1 MAKIKTKYVCQSCG
15 YENPKWLGKCPECMK
30 WNTFVEEIEDKSSK
44 SNHRETFV
52 IDKSSQKPVNINS
65 ITIKHEERFSSGINE
80 LNRVLGGG
88 IVRGSLVLVGGDP
101 GIGKST
107 LLLQVSESVAQS
119 GKKVLYISGEESES
133 QIKMRAE
140 RLNAKSENLYIMAEN
155 NLNIIEHNL
164 EGFDPDLII
173 LDSIQT
179 VFTPDIASAPGTV
192 SQIKEGTSRFMRIS
206 KKMGISTFIVGH
218 VTKEGSL
225 AGPKIMEHMVDTV
238 LYFEGERYNTY
249 RLIRAVKNRFGST
262 NELGVFEMSEKG
274 LQELENPSKAL
285 ISEKPEN
292 ASGSVIVSTVEGTRP
307 MLLELQALVSPTS
320 FGIPRRTATGIDF
333 NRVNLLLAVLEKRAG
348 MQIQNQDVYLN
359 IVGGIKINEPSM
371 DLGVILAVASGFR
384 NIPISGEVAVT
395 GEVGLTGEIRGVS
408 YIEKRISECRKLGFK
423 KIIIPKSNY
432 EAVKDVKGIEIWPV
446 ENVRQAINMVLRGE

>member
-30 WNTFVEEIEDKSSK
+30 WNSFVEEIEDKSSK

-140 RLNAKSENLYIMAEN
+140 RLNAKSENLFIMAEN

-206 KKMGISTFIVGH
+206 KKMGISTFVVGH
-218 VTKEGSL
+218 VTKEGAL

-384 NIPISGEVAVT
+384 NIPVSGEVAVT

>member
-140 RLNAKSENLYIMAEN
+140 RLNAKSENLFIMAEN

-164 EGFDPDLII
+164 EGFDPNLII

-179 VFTPDIASAPGTV
+179 VFTPDVASAPGTV

-206 KKMGISTFIVGH
+206 KKMGISTFVVGH
-218 VTKEGSL
+218 VTKEGAL

>member
-140 RLNAKSENLYIMAEN
+140 RLNAKSENLFIMAEN

-206 KKMGISTFIVGH
+206 KKMGISTFVVGH
-218 VTKEGSL
+218 VTKEGAL

>member
-206 KKMGISTFIVGH
+206 KKIGISTFVVGH

>member
-30 WNTFVEEIEDKSSK
+30 WNTFVE
-44 SNHRETFV
+44 V

-206 KKMGISTFIVGH
+206 KKMGISTFVVGH
-218 VTKEGSL
+218 VTKEGAL

>member
-1 MAKIKTKYVCQSCG
+1 M
-15 YENPKWLGKCPECMK
+15 
-30 WNTFVEEIEDKSSK
+30 
-44 SNHRETFV
+44 
-52 IDKSSQKPVNINS
+52 
-65 ITIKHEERFSSGINE
+65 
-80 LNRVLGGG
+80 
-88 IVRGSLVLVGGDP
+88 
-101 GIGKST
+101 
-107 LLLQVSESVAQS
+107 
-119 GKKVLYISGEESES
+119 LYISGEESES

-140 RLNAKSENLYIMAEN
+140 RLNAKSENLFIMAENNLNIIEHNLEGFDPDLIILDSIQTVFTPDIASAPGTVSQIKMAEN

-206 KKMGISTFIVGH
+206 KKMGISTFVVGH
-218 VTKEGSL
+218 VTKEGAL

-262 NELGVFEMSEKG
+262 NELGVFEMSEKSEKG

>member
-140 RLNAKSENLYIMAEN
+140 RLNAKSENLFIMAEN

-206 KKMGISTFIVGH
+206 KKMGISTFVVGH
-218 VTKEGSL
+218 VTKEGAL

-408 YIEKRISECRKLGFK
+408 HIEKRISECRKLGFK

>member
-30 WNTFVEEIEDKSSK
+30 WNTFVEEIEDASSK
-44 SNHRETFV
+44 KANRETFI
-52 IDKSSQKPVNINS
+52 IDKSSKKPVSIKS
-65 ITIKHEERFSSGINE
+65 ITVQNEERFSTGINE

-107 LLLQVSESVAQS
+107 LLLQVSESVAQT

-140 RLNAKSENLYIMAEN
+140 RLGAGSDNLYIFAEN
-155 NLNIIEHNL
+155 NLNLIEAHL
-164 EGFDPDLII
+164 ESFTPDLII

-192 SQIKEGTSRFMRIS
+192 SQIKEGTSRFMKIS

-225 AGPKIMEHMVDTV
+225 AGPKLLEHMVDTV

-262 NELGVFEMSEKG
+262 NELGVFEMRDKG
-274 LQELENPSKAL
+274 LFELENPSKVL
-285 ISEKPEN
+285 IAEKPKDV
-292 ASGSVIVSTVEGTRP
+292 AGSVIVSTVEGTRP

-333 NRVNLLLAVLEKRAG
+333 NRVNILLAVLEKRVG
-348 MQIQNQDVYLN
+348 MQIQNQDVYIN

-371 DLGVILAVASGFR
+371 DLGVILSVASGFR
-384 NIPISGEVAVT
+384 NIPIKEDVAVT
-395 GEVGLTGEIRGVS
+395 GEVGLTGEVRGVS
-408 YIEKRISECRKLGFK
+408 FIDKRIAECKKLGFR
-423 KIIIPKSNY
+423 KIIIPKTNY
-432 EAVKDVKGIEIWPV
+432 DAVKDTKGIEIWPV
-446 ENVRQAINMVLRGE
+446 ENVRQAINVVLKGE

>member
-65 ITIKHEERFSSGINE
+65 ITIKHEDRFSSGINE

-140 RLNAKSENLYIMAEN
+140 RLNAKSENLFIMAEN

-206 KKMGISTFIVGH
+206 KKMGISTFVVGH
-218 VTKEGSL
+218 VTKEGAL

>member
-65 ITIKHEERFSSGINE
+65 ITIKDEERFSSGINE

-206 KKMGISTFIVGH
+206 KKMGISTFVVGH
-218 VTKEGSL
+218 VTKEGAL

>member
-206 KKMGISTFIVGH
+206 KKMGISTFVVGH
-218 VTKEGSL
+218 VTKEGAL

-348 MQIQNQDVYLN
+348 VQIQNQDVYLN

>member
-206 KKMGISTFIVGH
+206 KKMGISTFVVGH
-218 VTKEGSL
+218 VTKEGAL

-371 DLGVILAVASGFR
+371 DLGVILSVASGFR

>member
-140 RLNAKSENLYIMAEN
+140 RLNAKSENLFIMAEN

-206 KKMGISTFIVGH
+206 KKMGISTFVVGH
-218 VTKEGSL
+218 VTKEGAL

-371 DLGVILAVASGFR
+371 DLGVILAVSSGFR

>member
-1 MAKIKTKYVCQSCG
+1 MAKVKTKYVCQSCG

-30 WNTFVEEIEDKSSK
+30 WNTFVEEIEEKSLK
-44 SNHRETFV
+44 SGRDTIS
-52 IDKSSQKPVNINS
+52 IDNKSIKKPVSINS
-65 ITIKHEERFSSGINE
+65 ITIEKEDRFSTGINE

-88 IVRGSLVLVGGDP
+88 IVKGSLVLVGGDP

-107 LLLQVSESVAQS
+107 LLLQVSESVAQT

-140 RLNAKSENLYIMAEN
+140 RLGVKSENLYISAEN
-155 NLNIIEHNL
+155 NINIIEANL
-164 EGFDPDLII
+164 ENFTPDLII

-179 VFTPDIASAPGTV
+179 VFTPDISSAPGTV
-192 SQIKEGTSRFMRIS
+192 SQIKEGTARFMGIS
-206 KKMGISTFIVGH
+206 KKRGISTFIVGH

-225 AGPKIMEHMVDTV
+225 AGPKLLEHMVDTV

-262 NELGVFEMSEKG
+262 NELGVFEMRDNG
-274 LQELENPSKAL
+274 LNELDNPSKVL
-285 ISEKPEN
+285 IAEKPKDV
-292 ASGSVIVSTVEGTRP
+292 AGSVIVSTVEGTRP

-333 NRVNLLLAVLEKRAG
+333 NRMNILLAVLEKRVG
-348 MQIQNQDVYLN
+348 MQIQNQDVYIN
-359 IVGGIKINEPSM
+359 IVGGIKVNEPSM
-371 DLGVILAVASGFR
+371 DLGVVLAVASGFR
-384 NIPISGEVAVT
+384 NIPIKADVAVA

-408 YIEKRISECRKLGFK
+408 FIDKRIAECKKLGFR
-423 KIIIPKSNY
+423 KIVIPKTNY
-432 EAVKDVKGIEIWPV
+432 DVVKDVKGIEIWPV
-446 ENVRQAINMVLRGE
+446 ENLRQAINVVLRGE

>member
-206 KKMGISTFIVGH
+206 KKMGISTFVVGH

-285 ISEKPEN
+285 ILEKPEN

>member
-164 EGFDPDLII
+164 EGFAPDLII

-206 KKMGISTFIVGH
+206 KKMGISTFVVGH

>member
-44 SNHRETFV
+44 GNHREIFV

-140 RLNAKSENLYIMAEN
+140 RLNAKSENLFIMAEN

-206 KKMGISTFIVGH
+206 KKMGISTFVVGH

>member
-15 YENPKWLGKCPECMK
+15 YESPKWLGKCPESMK

-140 RLNAKSENLYIMAEN
+140 RLNAKSENLFIMAEN

-179 VFTPDIASAPGTV
+179 VFTPDVASAPGTV

-206 KKMGISTFIVGH
+206 KKMGISTFVVGH
-218 VTKEGSL
+218 VTKEGAL

>member
-52 IDKSSQKPVNINS
+52 IDKSLQKPVNINS

-206 KKMGISTFIVGH
+206 KKMGISTFVVGH
-218 VTKEGSL
+218 VTKEGAL

>member
-140 RLNAKSENLYIMAEN
+140 RLNAKSENLFIMAEN

-206 KKMGISTFIVGH
+206 KKMGISTFVVGH
-218 VTKEGSL
+218 VTKEGAL

-262 NELGVFEMSEKG
+262 NELGVFEISEKG

>member
-140 RLNAKSENLYIMAEN
+140 RLNAKSENLFIMAEN

-206 KKMGISTFIVGH
+206 KKMGISTFVVGH
-218 VTKEGSL
+218 VTKEGAL

-371 DLGVILAVASGFR
+371 DLGVILSVASGFR

>member
-140 RLNAKSENLYIMAEN
+140 RLNAKSENLFIMAEN

-206 KKMGISTFIVGH
+206 KKMGISTFVVGH